1 MNKGA
6 KIIRDPIHGDIKI
19 KKEFVDVIDT
29 PEFQRLRRINH
40 LGTGHLLFPAAEYT
54 RFSHSLGTFHVMKL
68 IINHFEEVFAELH
81 LEDELGEEEKNLALA
96 AALLHDIG
104 HGPLSHTF
112 ETIIKNMTADDNYLE
127 HEEWSKRIITASDS
141 KLKTVLEDNFGSHF
155 PNKVAQ
161 IISTGYRLDKPE
173 LLQAGFKRIN
183 ILNLISS
190 LISSQLDADRMDY
203 LLRDSFFT
211 GVEYGEFDLAR
222 LIESLRLT
230 VKGDNYYLCVPRK
243 YLSSIEEYLLSRY
256 HMYKDI
262 YTHPFKREMETILV
276 KLFNRAKKLYH
287 HQNLDNCNLP
297 QGIITLFNDEQMTVK
312 SYLNL
317 DDVDIWKLIKDWRM
331 SNDPVLSELA
341 AAFTERK
348 KFQKLIQADK
358 KEIKKLKEE
367 LNQILAN
374 SKLKSVEEGYFWLE
388 NQVEDSFYNEL
399 YQEEE
404 GKIRILNK
412 DGSLEDFRNVSE
424 IISRS
429 HKQPDNKKQVYVN
442 FDLLAEEICD
452 KRVVQQLK
460 DKLKEKWI
468 KNK

>member
-19 KKEFVDVIDT
+19 KKKFVDVIDT

-40 LGTGHLLFPAAEYT
+40 LGTGNLLFPAAEYT

-68 IINHFEEVFAELH
+68 IINHFEEVFAELD
-81 LEDELGEEEKNLALA
+81 LEDELGQEEKNLALA

-112 ETIIKNMTADDNYLE
+112 ETLVRNIAGDKDYLE
-127 HEEWSKRIITASDS
+127 HEEWSKMIITAPESE
-141 KLKTVLEDNFGSHF
+141 LRRVLEDNFGPDF
-155 PNKVAQ
+155 PNKVAK
-161 IISTGYRLDKPE
+161 IISTGYRLEKPE
-173 LLQAGFKRIN
+173 LLSAGFKRVN

-230 VKGDNYYLCVPRK
+230 VKGANYYLCVPRK

-262 YTHPFKREMETILV
+262 YTHPFKREIETILV
-276 KLFNRAKKLYH
+276 KLFSRAKKLY
-287 HQNLDNCNLP
+287 QKDKLNNCNLP
-297 QGIITLFNDEQMTVK
+297 QALISLFNQQQITIE

-317 DDVDIWKLIKDWRM
+317 DDIDILKLIKDWRQ
-331 SNDPVLSELA
+331 STDPVLSELA

-348 KFQKLIQADK
+348 KFQKLMEADREEIEKLK
-358 KEIKKLKEE
+358 KELK
-367 LNQILAN
+367 QIL
-374 SKLKSVEEGYFWLE
+374 SGSELESVEQGYFWLE

-412 DGSLEDFRNVSE
+412 DGSLDDFRNVSE

-442 FDLLAEEICD
+442 FDLLAEEIAD
-452 KRVVQQLK
+452 QRKVQQLK
-460 DKLKEKWI
+460 DKLKEEWI
-468 KNK
+468 KK

>member
-1 MNKGA
+1 
-6 KIIRDPIHGDIKI
+6 
-19 KKEFVDVIDT
+19 
-29 PEFQRLRRINH
+29 
-40 LGTGHLLFPAAEYT
+40 
-54 RFSHSLGTFHVMKL
+54 
-68 IINHFEEVFAELH
+68 
-81 LEDELGEEEKNLALA
+81 
-96 AALLHDIG
+96 
-104 HGPLSHTF
+104 
-112 ETIIKNMTADDNYLE
+112 
-127 HEEWSKRIITASDS
+127 
-141 KLKTVLEDNFGSHF
+141 
-155 PNKVAQ
+155 
-161 IISTGYRLDKPE
+161 
-173 LLQAGFKRIN
+173 
-183 ILNLISS
+183 
-190 LISSQLDADRMDY
+190 
-203 LLRDSFFT
+203 
-211 GVEYGEFDLAR
+211 
-222 LIESLRLT
+222 
-230 VKGDNYYLCVPRK
+230 
-243 YLSSIEEYLLSRY
+243 
-256 HMYKDI
+256 
-262 YTHPFKREMETILV
+262 METILV